1 MIFLPLCYIIESTF
15 KEKERAMQE
24 KLKACIMDA
33 EGISRAIRRLSHE
46 ITERN
51 KGTDGVVIVGI
62 LKRGASL
69 ANRIAEEI
77 FTIEGARVP
86 VGHID
91 VTYYR
96 DDLSTQN
103 IQPVVNSTSIPFDIN
118 ERHVILVDDVIY
130 TGRTVRAAIDGLFRK
145 GRPRTVQLA
154 VLVDRGLR
162 ELPFKPDFVGKNI
175 PTSHQESVRVST
187 VEEDGCDSVIIIEK

>member
-1 MIFLPLCYIIESTF
+1 MSDKI
-15 KEKERAMQE
+15 
-24 KLKACIMDA
+24 KARIMDS

-51 KGTDGVVIVGI
+51 KGTEGVVIVGI
-62 LKRGASL
+62 LNRGAHL
-69 ANRIAEEI
+69 ARRIADEI
-77 FTIEGARVP
+77 YKIEGKTLP

-91 VTYYR
+91 ITHYR
-96 DDLSTQN
+96 DDLSISN

-118 ERHVILVDDVIY
+118 EKHVVLVDDVIY

-162 ELPFKPDFVGKNI
+162 ELPFKPDYVGKNI
-175 PTSHQESVRVST
+175 PTSHSEIVRVSLAESDGESLVT
-187 VEEDGCDSVIIIEK
+187 IEDGEK

>member
-1 MIFLPLCYIIESTF
+1 ME
-15 KEKERAMQE
+15 EKV
-24 KLKACIMDA
+24 KARIMDA

-51 KGTDGVVIVGI
+51 KGIDGVVIVGI

-77 FTIEGARVP
+77 FKIEGTRVP

-96 DDLSTQN
+96 DDLATQN
-103 IQPVVNSTSIPFDIN
+103 IQPVVNSTNIPFDIN
-118 ERHVILVDDVIY
+118 DRHVILVDDVIY

-175 PTSHQESVRVST
+175 PTSHYESVRVST

>member
-1 MIFLPLCYIIESTF
+1 
-15 KEKERAMQE
+15 MQE
-24 KLKACIMDA
+24 KVKARIMDA
-33 EGISRAIRRLSHE
+33 EGVSRAIRRLSHE

-51 KGTDGVVIVGI
+51 KGTRDVVIVGI

-69 ANRIAEEI
+69 ARRIADEI
-77 FTIEGARVP
+77 YKIEGERVP

-103 IQPVVNSTSIPFDIN
+103 IQPIINSTSIPFDIN
-118 ERHVILVDDVIY
+118 ERNVILVDDVIY
-130 TGRTVRAAIDGLFRK
+130 TGRTVRAAIDGIFRK

-175 PTSHQESVRVST
+175 PTSHQESVQVCT
-187 VEEDGCDSVIIIEK
+187 LDEDGYDSVVIIER

>member
-1 MIFLPLCYIIESTF
+1 MMYTYIYQNLLKRNF
-15 KEKERAMQE
+15 KMSDRI
-24 KLKACIMDA
+24 KARIMDS

-62 LKRGASL
+62 LNRGAHL
-69 ANRIAEEI
+69 ARRIADEI
-77 FTIEGARVP
+77 YKIEGKNIP

-91 VTYYR
+91 ITHYR
-96 DDLSTQN
+96 DDLSISN

-118 ERHVILVDDVIY
+118 EKHVVLVDDVIY

-162 ELPFKPDFVGKNI
+162 ELPFKPDYVGKNI
-175 PTSHQESVRVST
+175 PTSHSEIVRVSLSECDGESLVT
-187 VEEDGCDSVIIIEK
+187 IEDGEN

>member
-24 KLKACIMDA
+24 KLKARIMDA

-77 FTIEGARVP
+77 FKIEGAHVP

>member
-1 MIFLPLCYIIESTF
+1 
-15 KEKERAMQE
+15 MQE
-24 KLKACIMDA
+24 KIKARIMDA
-33 EGISRAIRRLSHE
+33 EGISRAVRRLSHE
-46 ITERN
+46 ITEKN
-51 KGTDGVVIVGI
+51 KGVDGVVIVGI
-62 LKRGASL
+62 LKRGAGL
-69 ANRIAEEI
+69 ARRIADEI
-77 FTIEGARVP
+77 YKIEGKRVP

-96 DDLSTQN
+96 DDLSMQS
-103 IQPVVNSTSIPFDIN
+103 IQQAVNSTSIPFDIN
-118 ERHVILVDDVIY
+118 ERNVILVDDVIY

-175 PTSHQESVRVST
+175 PTSHAEAVRVST
-187 VEEDGCDSVIIIEK
+187 VEEDGEDSVVIVEK

>member
-1 MIFLPLCYIIESTF
+1 MNEQI
-15 KEKERAMQE
+15 
-24 KLKACIMDA
+24 KARIMDN
-33 EGISRAIRRLSHE
+33 EGISRAIRRISHE

-51 KGTDGVVIVGI
+51 KGTEGVVIVGV
-62 LKRGASL
+62 LKRGAYL
-69 ANRIAEEI
+69 AERIAEAI
-77 FTIEGARVP
+77 YGIEGKRVP

-91 VTYYR
+91 ITHYR
-96 DDLSTQN
+96 DDLSITN
-103 IQPVVNSTSIPFDIN
+103 IQPIVNSTSIPFDIN
-118 ERHVILVDDVIY
+118 EKHVILVDDVIY

-175 PTSHQESVRVST
+175 PTSHSELVRVSLAE
-187 VEEDGCDSVIIIEK
+187 VDGEDLVVIEQGK

>member
-1 MIFLPLCYIIESTF
+1 MIFLSSCYIIELTLNV
-15 KEKERAMQE
+15 KEKAMQE
-24 KLKACIMDA
+24 KVKARIMDA
-33 EGISRAIRRLSHE
+33 EAVCRAIRRLSHE

-69 ANRIAEEI
+69 AQRIADEI
-77 FTIEGARVP
+77 FKIEGERVP

-96 DDLSTQN
+96 DDLSIQN

-162 ELPFKPDFVGKNI
+162 ELPFKPDYVGKNI
-175 PTSHQESVRVST
+175 PTSHQESVCVST
-187 VEEDGCDSVIIIEK
+187 DEEDGCDSVVIIEK

>member
-1 MIFLPLCYIIESTF
+1 
-15 KEKERAMQE
+15 MQE
-24 KLKACIMDA
+24 KLKARIMDA

-77 FTIEGARVP
+77 FKIEGARVP

-91 VTYYR
+91 VTHYR
-96 DDLSTQN
+96 DDLAMQN
-103 IQPVVNSTSIPFDIN
+103 IQPVVNSTNIPFDIN
-118 ERHVILVDDVIY
+118 DHHVILVDDVIY

-187 VEEDGCDSVIIIEK
+187 VEEDGSDSVIIIEK